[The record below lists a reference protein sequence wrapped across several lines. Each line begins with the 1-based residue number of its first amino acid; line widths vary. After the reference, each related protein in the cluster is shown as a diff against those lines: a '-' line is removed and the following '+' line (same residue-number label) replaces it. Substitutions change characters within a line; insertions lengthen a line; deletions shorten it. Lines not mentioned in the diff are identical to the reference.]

1 MIASLAEEI
10 KFVIKLQK
18 KQTNK
23 KNKTKKTKQKKQK
36 KTYHISFEYW
46 RHMLLLVV
54 QRNFRLMYWIFL
66 VRRGLKKTQNF
77 TKNKWTY

>member
-23 KNKTKKTKQKKQK
+23 KNKTKKTKKN
-36 KTYHISFEYW
+36 ISYQF
-46 RHMLLLVV
+46 
-54 QRNFRLMYWIFL
+54 
-66 VRRGLKKTQNF
+66 
-77 TKNKWTY
+77 

>member
-23 KNKTKKTKQKKQK
+23 KNKTKKTK
-36 KTYHISFEYW
+36 KTYHISFEY
-46 RHMLLLVV
+46 
-54 QRNFRLMYWIFL
+54 
-66 VRRGLKKTQNF
+66 
-77 TKNKWTY
+77 